1 MRLRQVLT
9 VHVAHDQIVSGDGG
23 KEGRSSHDVESSTV
37 ESSRSS
43 RKGTPL

>member
-1 MRLRQVLT
+1 MRLRQVVT

-23 KEGRSSHDVESSTV
+23 KEGRLSHDI